1 VPPGAIRG
9 TLQRREHHKRQ
20 EHERERPGVEQRE
33 EHQGPDRER
42 DKADDQYTSPPQR
55 SDIAATQPATIS
67 QITEA
72 ARIAQMTAFLFRCR
86 ILVVYDKEY
95 VMTMYPIAFGATNVP
110 AARITWRQLVRSTSA
125 TGVRLSFCAASALR
139 N

>member
-1 VPPGAIRG
+1 MSGNDPVSSSAKNTRDQIVSATRQ
-9 TLQRREHHKRQ
+9 TTSTRRR
-20 EHERERPGVEQRE
+20 
-33 EHQGPDRER
+33 
-42 DKADDQYTSPPQR
+42 PQR